1 MRHTFIALG
10 CALAVTGCSGLAV
23 LEGGYARSVS
33 TSRNAVQVNAHAGFG
48 SELTA
53 GGNGSGAGFQLR
65 TKFGTDLAQVGVGPH
80 FYLLTA
86 GQFLGLSKGWAS
98 AGFLRAGVDL
108 LQLGAIDGHG
118 NVGIFSPYADLGWL
132 VMNPGISLSVGAHY
146 DVRLSS
152 AKNDL
157 WLGAAIGFGFAP
169 TTKT

>member
-1 MRHTFIALG
+1 MRQAVVLG
-10 CALAVTGCSGLAV
+10 CALTVAGCSGLAV
-23 LEGGYARSVS
+23 LDAGYARSVS
-33 TSRNAVQVNAHAGFG
+33 TSRNAVQVDAHAGFG

-53 GGNGSGAGFQLR
+53 GGNDSGAGFQLR
-65 TKFGTDLAQVGVGPH
+65 TKFGSDLAQVGVGPH
-80 FYLLTA
+80 FYLLGA
-86 GQFLGLSKGWAS
+86 GRFLGLSKGWSS

-132 VMNPGISLSVGAHY
+132 VMNPGVSLSVGAHY

-169 TTKT
+169 TTGT